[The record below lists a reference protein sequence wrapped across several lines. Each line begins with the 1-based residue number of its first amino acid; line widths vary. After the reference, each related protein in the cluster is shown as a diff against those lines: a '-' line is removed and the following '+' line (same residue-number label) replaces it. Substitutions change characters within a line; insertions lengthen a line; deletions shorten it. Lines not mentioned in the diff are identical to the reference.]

1 MTLRTR
7 IRDRVN
13 GRRMGMKRFAVIG
26 LGNFGFHA
34 AKALYE
40 DGNEVV
46 AIEADKARV
55 QAIDPYAT
63 EAIVLDA
70 TNKEALK
77 SLGLEDMDAVI
88 VSTGT
93 KISTS
98 ILICLYLQEIGVKK
112 ILAKALD
119 DDHGKILKRVGAT
132 EIIHPERDMAVR
144 VSRGLSRPNVLD
156 FIPLAEEFDLVQ
168 VGPPSEFVGR
178 SLRDLNLRAKYNVH
192 VIAIK
197 ELVPENFILV
207 PPASFVIKDSDI
219 LIMLGKSEDIR
230 RIKALR

>member
-1 MTLRTR
+1 
-7 IRDRVN
+7 
-13 GRRMGMKRFAVIG
+13 MKRFAVIG
-26 LGNFGFHA
+26 LGNFGFHT

-46 AIEADKARV
+46 AIDDDRGRV
-55 QAIDPYAT
+55 QSVGPHST
-63 EAIVLDA
+63 EAILLDA
-70 TNKEALK
+70 TDKEALK
-77 SLGLEDMDAVI
+77 SLGLENMDGVI

-119 DDHGKILKRVGAT
+119 DDHGKILRRVGAT
-132 EIIHPERDMAVR
+132 EIIHPERDMALR
-144 VSRGLSRPNVLD
+144 VSRGLSRPNILD

-168 VGPPSEFVGR
+168 VGPPKEFIGK
-178 SLRDLNLRAKYNVH
+178 SLKDLNLREKYNVH
-192 VIAIK
+192 IIAIN
-197 ELVPENFILV
+197 ELVPENFVLV
-207 PPASFVIKDSDI
+207 PPANFVIKDSDI

-230 RIKALR
+230 RIKALK